1 MKCDRNSIGL
11 GPRGL
16 EPREM
21 LMESTFYPLAAKE
34 KNKRLLP
41 VLSQLKEYFS
51 PLAAKQ
57 KNNKKFL
64 QGDARK
70 AQSAERKAN
79 NTIDAVRQAPC
90 AMRLPP
96 GWRHT

>member
-11 GPRGL
+11 GPRDL
-16 EPREM
+16 EPREV
-21 LMESTFYPLAAKE
+21 LMEGTFYPLAAKE

-57 KNNKKFL
+57 KNNKKLL
-64 QGDARK
+64 QGVQGGGFLEK
-70 AQSAERKAN
+70 S
-79 NTIDAVRQAPC
+79 
-90 AMRLPP
+90 PP
-96 GWRHT
+96 GRRYI

>member
-1 MKCDRNSIGL
+1 MKCDRNSICL

-16 EPREM
+16 ESGEV

-51 PLAAKQ
+51 PLAAKLMKSFCRGVQGGQFFQ
-57 KNNKKFL
+57 K
-64 QGDARK
+64 
-70 AQSAERKAN
+70 
-79 NTIDAVRQAPC
+79 AP
-90 AMRLPP
+90 PP
-96 GWRHT
+96 GLGRRRHK